1 MEQVY
6 KLVYCSRNLLS
17 ESRAEQNAEVQKI
30 LESSRRNNVRDGV
43 TGALLFN
50 GEWFAQVLEG
60 PLARVEM
67 TFERI
72 QCDPR
77 HADVTVLESGPTDAR
92 IFADWS
98 MAYAGAD
105 DAERARMQAVRFE
118 RLLENPSAAALEVH
132 ELLESLVSQEVF

>member
-1 MEQVY
+1 MEKVY
-6 KLVYCSRNLLS
+6 KLLYCSRNLLS
-17 ESRAEQNAEVQKI
+17 GSLAEQQAEVQKI
-30 LESSRRNNVRDGV
+30 LESSRRNNVREGV

-50 GEWFAQVLEG
+50 GDWFAQVLEG
-60 PLARVEM
+60 PLAKVEIA
-67 TFERI
+67 FERI

-77 HADVTVLESGPTDAR
+77 HTDVTLLESEIADQR

-105 DAERARMQAVRFE
+105 QAACAQMRTLRFE
-118 RLLENPSAAALEVH
+118 RVLENPSAALLEVH